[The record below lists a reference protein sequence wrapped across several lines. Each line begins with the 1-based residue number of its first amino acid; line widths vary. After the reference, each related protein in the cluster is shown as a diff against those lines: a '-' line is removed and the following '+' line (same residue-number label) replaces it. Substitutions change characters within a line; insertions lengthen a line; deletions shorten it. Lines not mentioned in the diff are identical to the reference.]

1 MPLLSITIENFKGIK
16 EPIRVDFK
24 PITLLFGPNS
34 AGKSTIVQALH
45 YALEIFERGNLDP
58 DRTSIGG
65 KTVDLGGF
73 ETLVYNHDVS
83 KAIRLK
89 IDLDLQD
96 EDLPQYFDGYEEMG
110 LSLFSEKQI
119 AEIPMRA
126 VSAAVEISIR
136 WNHQLSRPVLFQYR
150 VEMNGAP
157 LATIET
163 TDDGKQV
170 FLSKINPLNPVFL
183 ENISP
188 DEAQGIIKRFFVEES
203 AGEAEFEKLGPVF
216 TALMTNFKMEK
227 GVAGLSQ
234 PIGIAGVGTALPLWG
249 KALQFHGPV
258 WADDTDLIDEGN
270 LLMCLSALIVGP
282 GELVRDELKKMCYI
296 GPIREIPP
304 RNFTP
309 EKSPDP
315 SRWSSGLKGWD
326 ILYNADK
333 GFVERLNRWLNQ
345 ADRLNAGYS
354 IEVKR
359 FREID
364 EDDPISVN
372 INEGVGLEEMDMIHT
387 RMNEIPIKSRVAIRE
402 EKTGIELMP
411 QDVGIGISQTLPVI
425 IGALHIKEGIL
436 AIEQPELHIHP
447 ALQVAL
453 GDLFISRSRESQV
466 CFLLETHSEHLM
478 LRFLRR
484 IRETDEGNLP
494 PGKDPIRPNE
504 LAVYYVEQGK
514 TGVSA
519 LPIRIS
525 EDGEFID
532 RWPKGFFS
540 ERMEELFGK

>member
-1 MPLLSITIENFKGIK
+1 MPITSITIQNFKGIK
-16 EPIRVDFK
+16 EPVRINFK

-45 YALEIFERGNLDP
+45 YALEIFERNNLDP

-65 KTVDLGGF
+65 KAVDLGGF
-73 ETLVYNHDVS
+73 KNLVYNHDVS
-83 KAIRLK
+83 KPIRLK
-89 IDLDLQD
+89 IELDLQD
-96 EDLPQYFDGYEEMG
+96 EDLPQYFDGYEDMG
-110 LSLFSEKQI
+110 LSQFSDKQI
-119 AEIPMRA
+119 GDIPMRA
-126 VSAAVEISIR
+126 VSAAVKVSIR
-136 WNHQLSRPVLFQYR
+136 WNQQLRRPVLFQYS
-150 VEMNGAP
+150 VEMNGDH

-183 ENISP
+183 ENIGP
-188 DEAQGIIKRFFVEES
+188 DEAQGIITRYFVENS
-203 AGEAEFEKLGPVF
+203 AGEDEFEKLGPILP
-216 TALMTNFKMEK
+216 ALMLNFKMEK
-227 GVAGLSQ
+227 GVAGLTQ
-234 PIGIAGVGTALPLWG
+234 PIGIAGAGSAMPQWGSALE
-249 KALQFHGPV
+249 FHGPV
-258 WADDTDLIDEGN
+258 WADDTDRIDEGN

-282 GELVRDELKKMCYI
+282 GELVRDGLKKMCYI

-315 SRWSSGLKGWD
+315 SRWASGLKGWD
-326 ILYNADK
+326 ILYTAEK
-333 GFVERLNRWLNQ
+333 EFVTRLNRWLNQ
-345 ADRLNAGYS
+345 EDQLNAGYG

-359 FREID
+359 FREIG
-364 EDDPISVN
+364 EDDPISIF
-372 INEGVGLEEMDMIHT
+372 INEGVGLEEMDMIQT
-387 RMNEIPIKSRVAIRE
+387 RMSEIPIKSRVSIRD

-411 QDVGIGISQTLPVI
+411 HDVGIGISQTLPVI
-425 IGALHIKEGIL
+425 IGALHIKEGLL

-453 GDLFISRSRESQV
+453 GDLFIAQSRGSRV

-494 PGKDPIRPNE
+494 PGKDPLKPDQ

-514 TGVSA
+514 TGVSVF
-519 LPIRIS
+519 PIRIS

-532 RWPKGFFS
+532 RWPKGFFG
-540 ERMEELFGK
+540 ERAEELF

>member
-1 MPLLSITIENFKGIK
+1 MPISSITIENFKGIK

-45 YALEIFERGNLDP
+45 YALEIFERNNLDP

-65 KTVDLGGF
+65 NVVDLGGF

-83 KAIRLK
+83 KSIRLK
-89 IDLDLQD
+89 IELDLQD
-96 EDLPQYFDGYEEMG
+96 EDLPQYIDGYEDIG
-110 LSLFSEKQI
+110 LSQFSDKQI
-119 AEIPMRA
+119 EKISMRA
-126 VSAAVEISIR
+126 TSAAIEVSVKWSR
-136 WNHQLSRPVLFQYR
+136 QLSRPVLFQYK
-150 VEMNGAP
+150 VEINGAH

-188 DEAQGIIKRFFVEES
+188 DEAQGIIKRYFAEES
-203 AGEAEFEKLGPVF
+203 AGEDEFEKLGPILP
-216 TALMTNFKMEK
+216 ALMTNFKMEK
-227 GVAGLSQ
+227 GIAGLTQ
-234 PIGIAGVGTALPLWG
+234 PIGIAGAGTAMPQWG
-249 KALQFHGPV
+249 KALDFHGPI
-258 WADDTDLIDEGN
+258 WADDTDRIDEGN

-282 GELVRDELKKMCYI
+282 GELVRDGLKKMCYI
-296 GPIREIPP
+296 GPMREIPP

-326 ILYNADK
+326 ILYTAEK
-333 GFVERLNRWLNQ
+333 WFIEQLNRWLNQ
-345 ADRLNAGYS
+345 EDRLNAGYT

-359 FREID
+359 FREIG
-364 EDDPISVN
+364 EDDPISIL
-372 INEGVGLEEMDMIHT
+372 INEGVGLDEMDIIQT
-387 RMNEIPIKSRVAIRE
+387 RMSEIPIKSRVSIRD

-447 ALQVAL
+447 ALQVSL

-466 CFLLETHSEHLM
+466 CFLIETHSEHLM

-484 IRETDEGNLP
+484 IRETDEGDLP
-494 PGKDPIRPNE
+494 PGKDPLRPDQ
-504 LAVYYVEQGK
+504 LAVYYVEQGG
-514 TGVSA
+514 TGVSVS
-519 LPIRIS
+519 PIRIS

-540 ERMEELFGK
+540 ERAEELF

>member
-1 MPLLSITIENFKGIK
+1 MPLSSITIENFKGIK
-16 EPIRVDFK
+16 EPVRVDFK

-45 YALEIFERGNLDP
+45 YALEIFERHNLDP
-58 DRTSIGG
+58 DRTAIGG
-65 KTVDLGGF
+65 KAVDLGGF
-73 ETLVYNHDVS
+73 EILVYNHDIS
-83 KAIRLK
+83 KSIRLK
-89 IDLDLQD
+89 IELDLQD
-96 EDLPQYFDGYEEMG
+96 EDLPQYFDGYEDMG
-110 LSLFSEKQI
+110 LSQFSDKQI
-119 AEIPMRA
+119 AEIPTRA

-136 WNHQLSRPVLFQYR
+136 WNHQLDRPVLFQYR
-150 VEMNGAP
+150 VEMNGAL
-157 LATIET
+157 LAAIES
-163 TDDGKQV
+163 TDDGRQV

-188 DEAQGIIKRFFVEES
+188 DEAQNIIKRFFEEES
-203 AGEAEFEKLGPVF
+203 AGEEEFEKLGPILP
-216 TALMTNFKMEK
+216 ALMTNLKMEK
-227 GVAGLSQ
+227 GVAGLTQ
-234 PIGIAGVGTALPLWG
+234 PIAVAGTGTAMPQWG
-249 KALQFHGPV
+249 RALQFHGPV

-270 LLMCLSALIVGP
+270 LLICLSALIVGP
-282 GELVRDELKKMCYI
+282 GELIRDGLKKMCYI

-315 SRWSSGLKGWD
+315 SRWASGLKGWD
-326 ILYNADK
+326 ILYAAKK

-345 ADRLNAGYS
+345 EDRLNAGYS

-359 FREID
+359 FREIG
-364 EDDPISVN
+364 EDDPISVF
-372 INEGVGLEEMDMIHT
+372 INEDVGLEEMDMIQT
-387 RMNEIPIKSRVAIRE
+387 RLGEIPVKSRVSIRD

-425 IGALHIKEGIL
+425 IGALHIKEGLL

-453 GDLFISRSRESQV
+453 GDLFISQCRKSQV
-466 CFLLETHSEHLM
+466 FFLLETHSEHLM

-484 IRETDEGNLP
+484 IRETDEGNRP
-494 PGKDPIRPNE
+494 PGKDPLRPDQ
-504 LAVYYVEQGK
+504 LAVYYVEQGEN
-514 TGVSA
+514 GVSVF
-519 LPIRIS
+519 PIRIS

>member
-1 MPLLSITIENFKGIK
+1 MPISSITIENFKGIK

-45 YALEIFERGNLDP
+45 YAFEIFERGNLDP
-58 DRTSIGG
+58 DRTAIGG
-65 KTVDLGGF
+65 KAVDLGGF

-83 KAIRLK
+83 KPIRLK
-89 IDLDLQD
+89 IELDLQD
-96 EDLPQYFDGYEEMG
+96 EDLPQYIDSYEDFG
-110 LSLFSEKQI
+110 LAHFSGKQI

-126 VSAAVEISIR
+126 VSAAVEISLR
-136 WNHQLSRPVLFQYR
+136 WNHQLNWPVLFQYA
-150 VEMNGAP
+150 VEMNGAH

-170 FLSKINPLNPVFL
+170 FLSNINPLNPVFL
-183 ENISP
+183 ENIGQ
-188 DEAQGIIKRFFVEES
+188 DEALDIIKRFFEEKS
-203 AGEAEFEKLGPVF
+203 AGEGEFEKLGPILP
-216 TALMTNFKMEK
+216 ALMTNFKVEK
-227 GVAGLSQ
+227 GVAGLTQ
-234 PIGIAGVGTALPLWG
+234 PIGIAGAGTALPQWG
-249 KALQFHGPV
+249 RGLQFHGAV
-258 WADDTDLIDEGN
+258 WADDTDLVDEGN

-282 GELVRDELKKMCYI
+282 GELIRDALKKLCYI

-326 ILYNADK
+326 ILYTADK

-345 ADRLNAGYS
+345 PDRLNAGYS
-354 IEVKR
+354 IEIKR
-359 FREID
+359 FREIS
-364 EDDPISVN
+364 EDDPISVF
-372 INEGVGLEEMDMIHT
+372 INEDVGLEEMDMIQT
-387 RMNEIPIKSRVAIRE
+387 RMNEIPIKSQVAIRE

-425 IGALHIKEGIL
+425 IGALHVKEGIL

-453 GDLFISRSRESQV
+453 GDLFISRSQESQV

-484 IRETDEGNLP
+484 IRETTEEELP
-494 PGKDPIRPNE
+494 PGKWPLKPDQ
-504 LAVYYVEQGK
+504 LAVYYLEQGEQGITANK
-514 TGVSA
+514 
-519 LPIRIS
+519 IRINQ
-525 EDGEFID
+525 EGEFVD
-532 RWPKGFFS
+532 RWPRGFFK
-540 ERMEELFGK
+540 ERSDELF

>member
-1 MPLLSITIENFKGIK
+1 MQISAITIENFKGIK
-16 EPIRVDFK
+16 NPIKVDFK

-45 YALEIFERGNLDP
+45 YALEIFERNNLDP

-65 KTVDLGGF
+65 KAVDLGGF
-73 ETLVYNHDVS
+73 ETMVYNHDVS
-83 KAIRLK
+83 KPIRLK
-89 IDLDLQD
+89 IELDLQN
-96 EDLPQYFDGYEEMG
+96 EDLPQYFDGYEDMG
-110 LSLFSEKQI
+110 LFQFSDKQI
-119 AEIPMRA
+119 GEIPMRA
-126 VSAAVEISIR
+126 VSAAVEVSIR
-136 WNHQLSRPVLFQYR
+136 WNHQLSRPVLSQFK
-150 VEMNGAP
+150 VDMNGHH
-157 LATIET
+157 LATIEA
-163 TDDGKQV
+163 TDDARQV

-188 DEAQGIIKRFFVEES
+188 DEAHGIIKRYFVEDS
-203 AGEAEFEKLGPVF
+203 AGEEEFEKLGPIF
-216 TALMTNFKMEK
+216 PALLTNFKMEK
-227 GVAGLSQ
+227 GFAGLTQ
-234 PIGIAGVGTALPLWG
+234 PIGVAGTGTAMPQWG

-258 WADDTDLIDEGN
+258 WADDTDRIDEGN

-282 GELVRDELKKMCYI
+282 GELVRDGLKKMCYI
-296 GPIREIPP
+296 GPVREIPP

-315 SRWSSGLKGWD
+315 SRWASGLKGWD
-326 ILYNADK
+326 ILYTAEK
-333 GFVERLNRWLNQ
+333 GFVARLNRWLNQ
-345 ADRLNAGYS
+345 EDRLNVGYS

-359 FREID
+359 FREIG
-364 EDDPISVN
+364 ENDPISIF
-372 INEGVGLEEMDMIHT
+372 INEGVGLEEMDIIQN
-387 RMNEIPIKSRVAIRE
+387 RMSEIPIKSRVSIRE

-425 IGALHIKEGIL
+425 IGALHIKEGML

-453 GDLFISRSRESQV
+453 GDLFISRSRESQI

-494 PGKDPIRPNE
+494 PGKDPLRPDQ

-514 TGVSA
+514 TGVSVS
-519 LPIRIS
+519 PIRIS

-532 RWPKGFFS
+532 HWPKGFFS
-540 ERMEELFGK
+540 ERAEELF

>member
-1 MPLLSITIENFKGIK
+1 MPISAVTIQNFKGIQNPVK
-16 EPIRVDFK
+16 VDFK

-58 DRTSIGG
+58 DKTALGG
-65 KTVDLGGF
+65 KAVDLGGF
-73 ETLVYNHDVS
+73 ETMLYNHDLS
-83 KAIRLK
+83 KPIRLK
-89 IDLDLQD
+89 IEIDLQD
-96 EDLPQYFDGYEEMG
+96 EDLPQYFDGYEDMG
-110 LSLFSEKQI
+110 LYQFSDKQI
-119 AEIPMRA
+119 WEIPMRA
-126 VSAAVEISIR
+126 TTAAIEVSVR
-136 WNHQLSRPVLFQYR
+136 WNHQLSRPVLYHYK
-150 VEMNGAP
+150 VDINGEH

-188 DEAQGIIKRFFVEES
+188 DEAREIIKRYFAGES
-203 AGEAEFEKLGPVF
+203 AGEDEFEKLGPIF
-216 TALMTNFKMEK
+216 PALLTNFKMEK
-227 GVAGLSQ
+227 GFAGLTH
-234 PIGIAGVGTALPLWG
+234 PIGILGAGTALPQWG
-249 KALQFHGPV
+249 KPLEFQGPI
-258 WADDTDLIDEGN
+258 WADDTDRIDQGN
-270 LLMCLSALIVGP
+270 LLMCLSSLIVGP
-282 GELVRDELKKMCYI
+282 GELVRDGLKKMCYI
-296 GPIREIPP
+296 GPVREIPP

-326 ILYNADK
+326 ILYTAEK

-345 ADRLNAGYS
+345 EDRLNTGYS

-359 FREID
+359 FRELG
-364 EDDPISVN
+364 EDDPISIF
-372 INEGVGLEEMDMIHT
+372 INEGVGLEEMDMIQT
-387 RMNEIPIKSRVAIRE
+387 RMSEIPIKSRVAIRE

-411 QDVGIGISQTLPVI
+411 QDVGVGISQTLPVI
-425 IGALHIKEGIL
+425 ISTLHIKEGML

-494 PGKDPIRPNE
+494 PGKDPLKPDQ
-504 LAVYYVEQGK
+504 LAVYYVEHGE
-514 TGVSA
+514 TGVSVF
-519 LPIRIS
+519 PIRVS
-525 EDGEFID
+525 KDGEFID
-532 RWPKGFFS
+532 RWPRGFFK
-540 ERMEELFGK
+540 ERADELF